1 MKRNPARL
9 LIVDDEFSMRD
20 SLAAW
25 FQEDGH
31 DVVAA
36 ESAEQA
42 LRTLDDHRFDVAL
55 LDIKMPG
62 IDGVELLERVRVID
76 PAIRVIMITAY
87 ATVETAVR
95 CLKHG
100 AFDYITKPVD
110 PDELTRLVARALED
124 KQHSEGVTPEPP
136 PSPEPERRVERER
149 GVADAIIGES
159 PAILHTLELIRQV
172 AATDATVLIRGESGT
187 GKELIARAVH
197 RESPRRY
204 FSLISVNCGALPE
217 SLLESELFGH
227 EKGAFTGALYRRK
240 GKLELA
246 DGGTIFLDE
255 VATLTPKSQVDL
267 LRVLETH
274 ELNRLGG
281 HETIKVDFRVVCAT
295 NEDLEALVADK
306 RFREDLYYRLNVFT
320 IEAPPLRNRVSDIPL
335 LAEHFLRRA
344 APTVGRNLTGFSP
357 EALERLCAHTWPG
370 NVRELANA
378 VERAAIVAAGPRV
391 ELHDLPPLNGGGH
404 PAAQGSL
411 EDVERQHI
419 QRVLDEHDGN
429 ITRSARA
436 LEVDRATLYNKIKKY
451 ELRR

>member
-76 PAIRVIMITAY
+76 PSIRVIMITAY

-240 GKLELA
+240 GK
-246 DGGTIFLDE
+246 GT
-255 VATLTPKSQVDL
+255 
-267 LRVLETH
+267 
-274 ELNRLGG
+274 
-281 HETIKVDFRVVCAT
+281 
-295 NEDLEALVADK
+295 
-306 RFREDLYYRLNVFT
+306 Y
-320 IEAPPLRNRVSDIPL
+320 VSDHVMAYSLSTILSFSRTFRDITGESPSEARARL
-335 LAEHFLRRA
+335 QAEDPDLSELPACLVRA
-344 APTVGRNLTGFSP
+344 AWRPDLRIAVSEKRR
-357 EALERLCAHTWPG
+357 LEG
-370 NVRELANA
+370 
-378 VERAAIVAAGPRV
+378 
-391 ELHDLPPLNGGGH
+391 
-404 PAAQGSL
+404 
-411 EDVERQHI
+411 
-419 QRVLDEHDGN
+419 DG
-429 ITRSARA
+429 T
-436 LEVDRATLYNKIKKY
+436 
-451 ELRR
+451 

>member
-1 MKRNPARL
+1 MQNPRECYHPAALSDRQRVL
-9 LIVDDEFSMRD
+9 VVEDDED
-20 SLAAW
+20 I
-25 FQEDGH
+25 G
-31 DVVAA
+31 VVLTGLLGRGGLEARHVA
-36 ESAEQA
+36 SAEAAVTA
-42 LRTLDDHRFDVAL
+42 LDSGSFDAVLTDLKLPGMDGLAL
-55 LDIKMPG
+55 LRHVHERWSDVPVVMLTAFGSVPVA
-62 IDGVELLERVRVID
+62 VEAMRAGAADFMLKPFDREEVLHTVQR
-76 PAIRVIMITAY
+76 ALHAY
-87 ATVETAVR
+87 AARAERPPEPVGLVGRSEPLRAVR
-95 CLKHG
+95 ADLLR
-100 AFDYITKPVD
+100 A
-110 PDELTRLVARALED
+110 ARV
-124 KQHSEGVTPEPP
+124 QS
-136 PSPEPERRVERER
+136 
-149 GVADAIIGES
+149 
-159 PAILHTLELIRQV
+159 
-172 AATDATVLIRGESGT
+172 TVLIRGESGT

>member
-1 MKRNPARL
+1 
-9 LIVDDEFSMRD
+9 
-20 SLAAW
+20 
-25 FQEDGH
+25 
-31 DVVAA
+31 
-36 ESAEQA
+36 
-42 LRTLDDHRFDVAL
+42 
-55 LDIKMPG
+55 MPG
-62 IDGVELLERVRVID
+62 IDGVELLERIRVID
-76 PAIRVIMITAY
+76 PSTRVIMITAY

-95 CLKHG
+95 SLKHG

-110 PDELTRLVARALED
+110 PDELSRLVARALED
-124 KQHSEGVTPEPP
+124 KQHSEGTAPP
-136 PSPEPERRVERER
+136 ARAAVAEPERSSGEP
-149 GVADAIIGES
+149 IIGES
-159 PAILHTLELIRQV
+159 PAILHTLDLIRQV
-172 AATDATVLIRGESGT
+172 ASTDATVLIRGESGT

-227 EKGAFTGALYRRK
+227 EKGAFTGAAYRRK

-246 DGGTIFLDE
+246 DGGTLFLDE
-255 VATLTPKSQVDL
+255 VGTLTPKSQVDL

-320 IEAPPLRNRVSDIPL
+320 IEAPPLRERVTDIPL
-335 LAEHFLRRA
+335 LAEHFLRRGA
-344 APTVGRNLTGFSP
+344 RTVGRDLTGFSP
-357 EALERLCAHTWPG
+357 EALARLCAYAWPG

-391 ELHDLPPLNGGGH
+391 ELQDLPPLSGGGH
-404 PAAQGSL
+404 AAGQGSL
-411 EDVERQHI
+411 EEMEKLHI

>member
-1 MKRNPARL
+1 
-9 LIVDDEFSMRD
+9 MREVL
-20 SLAAW
+20 SVCLTRAGHKVTAAKSGADALRMLS
-25 FQEDGH
+25 DGEH
-31 DVVAA
+31 DFDVVITD
-36 ESAEQA
+36 
-42 LRTLDDHRFDVAL
+42 LT
-55 LDIKMPG
+55 MPG
-62 IDGVELLERVRVID
+62 VPGMEVLRHARALPSPPPE
-76 PAIRVIMITAY
+76 VIMITAY

-357 EALERLCAHTWPG
+357 EAQRFAFVVGDILVAKPNPTAAHRLQAHDRQG
-370 NVRELANA
+370 RRGLA
-378 VERAAIVAAGPRV
+378 R
-391 ELHDLPPLNGGGH
+391 
-404 PAAQGSL
+404 PAFADNTKG
-411 EDVERQHI
+411 
-419 QRVLDEHDGN
+419 
-429 ITRSARA
+429 RSARDGTGSRPR
-436 LEVDRATLYNKIKKY
+436 VHP
-451 ELRR
+451 